1 MNRVVAPCVSE
12 YFEMEHRRNGVTLT
26 CNTRVERLEGD
37 GRVERVICSDGGVV
51 EADLLVV
58 GVGAMPHTEI
68 AEAAGL
74 ECQNGVIVDEYCR
87 TSDPRI
93 FAAGDCCN
101 HPSLRFGV
109 RVRLECVDNAFEQ
122 GKTAALNMLGKISVH
137 DRVPWFWSDQYD
149 NKLLIV
155 GLSQGCE
162 QQITRGDPTSGSFS
176 VCYVKGGEL
185 MAVETV
191 NRVKDY
197 MSARKLI
204 AARVCVD
211 IERLTNI
218 DVPLSDSA
226 LLSP

>member
-1 MNRVVAPCVSE
+1 
-12 YFEMEHRRNGVTLT
+12 
-26 CNTRVERLEGD
+26 
-37 GRVERVICSDGGVV
+37 
-51 EADLLVV
+51 
-58 GVGAMPHTEI
+58 
-68 AEAAGL
+68 
-74 ECQNGVIVDEYCR
+74 
-87 TSDPRI
+87 
-93 FAAGDCCN
+93 
-101 HPSLRFGV
+101 
-109 RVRLECVDNAFEQ
+109 LECVDNAFEQ

-155 GLSQGCE
+155 GLSQGYE

-211 IERLTNI
+211 IERLANI